1 MSFNTYTSTF
11 TVNEDGTS
19 VYTINMSDVTTKC
32 MQAVS
37 VDPKGWID
45 NAIDNRSRISGEEIY
60 KKELE
65 RHLEAGTMPTNPT
78 KETLILAH
86 QIPVEEDVDTSA
98 PYNT

>member
-11 TVNEDGTS
+11 TINEDGTS

-45 NAIDNRSRISGEEIY
+45 NAIDNRTRISGEEIY
-60 KKELE
+60 KQELE
-65 RHLEAGTMPTNPT
+65 RHIEAGDDAYKSHEGNAYSSVPN
-78 KETLILAH
+78 
-86 QIPVEEDVDTSA
+86 SSGRGR
-98 PYNT
+98 

>member
-45 NAIDNRSRISGEEIY
+45 NAIEIEPGFRV
-60 KKELE
+60 KKF
-65 RHLEAGTMPTNPT
+65 T
-78 KETLILAH
+78 KRNS
-86 QIPVEEDVDTSA
+86 SA
-98 PYNT
+98 T